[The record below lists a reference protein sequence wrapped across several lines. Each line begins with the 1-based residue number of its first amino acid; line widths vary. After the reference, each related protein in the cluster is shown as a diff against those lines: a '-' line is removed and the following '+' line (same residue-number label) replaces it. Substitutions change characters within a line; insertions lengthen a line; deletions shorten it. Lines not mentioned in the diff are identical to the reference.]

1 MAKKKSKK
9 KPAAR
14 RMGAMALNASNPLI
28 MYGSIAAGFL
38 LGDKINEAIDKAVPA
53 DKVDPKLVAAG
64 EVGLGALLLF
74 RKGKKNMVTV
84 VAGGIALG
92 AGAKRALKSFGIIS
106 GYQMIPAVNGY
117 QDIKAVNGS
126 RTRRGING
134 SNPGGSGM
142 GWNTRL
148 DLAASGNG
156 LTGGRG

>member
-1 MAKKKSKK
+1 MAKKKGKK

-14 RMGAMALNASNPLI
+14 RMGAMALNANSPLV

-74 RKGKKNMVTV
+74 RKGKKNLPMVI
-84 VAGGIALG
+84 AGGIALG

-106 GYQMIPAVNGY
+106 GYQMIPSVSGYQDMRAVNGY
-117 QDIKAVNGS
+117 PRRNGVS
-126 RTRRGING
+126 GA
-134 SNPGGSGM
+134 NPGGGGM

-148 DLAASGNG
+148 DLASSGSG
-156 LTGGRG
+156 LTGRR